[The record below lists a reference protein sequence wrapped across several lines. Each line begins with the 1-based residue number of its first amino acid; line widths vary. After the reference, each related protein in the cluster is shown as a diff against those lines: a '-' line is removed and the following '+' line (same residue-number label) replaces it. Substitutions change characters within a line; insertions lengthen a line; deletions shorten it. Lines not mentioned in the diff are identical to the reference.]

1 MNKPSPVIEE
11 AVERIME
18 RTGLYREANKGGDAS
33 IAEVENWLEAHREY
47 LRIELC
53 KIAKASSLDA
63 NIAQHC
69 SAYTVSH

>member
-1 MNKPSPVIEE
+1 MNKPSPVIDD

-18 RTGLYREANKGGDAS
+18 HTGLYREASKANSTTIKE
-33 IAEVENWLEAHREY
+33 AEQWLEAHREY

-69 SAYTVSH
+69 SAFTVSH

>member
-1 MNKPSPVIEE
+1 MKLSPIIED
-11 AVERIME
+11 AVERVLE
-18 RTGLYREANKGGDAS
+18 KTGFLNSVYEHKGPINEIEACIEGM
-33 IAEVENWLEAHREY
+33 REY
-47 LRIELC
+47 LRIEFC